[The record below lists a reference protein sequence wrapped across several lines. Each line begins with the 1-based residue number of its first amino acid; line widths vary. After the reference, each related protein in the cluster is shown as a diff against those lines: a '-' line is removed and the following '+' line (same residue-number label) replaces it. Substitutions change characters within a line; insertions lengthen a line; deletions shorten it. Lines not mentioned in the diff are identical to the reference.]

1 MNTSRVTGIV
11 TIATGIATIALLLN
25 HPGGQAADFAGLLKE
40 EAANR
45 IIDGVVHGGFILVL
59 AIQLACYAVFAG
71 RLGWTKPFAVA
82 GMTFFA
88 VGAGLQ
94 MAALL
99 VDGLMIPAMAARY
112 VAAPPD
118 RLPYARSLFVLC
130 SIAIQFLMPMGLF
143 FQGAGVTSWGTT
155 LARVARGSGIA
166 AVALGALAMAG
177 AIGFFA
183 SGQAHVA
190 LIAIALLAAWAM
202 VAGAAQARQWV

>member
-1 MNTSRVTGIV
+1 MNTSRITGIV
-11 TIATGIATIALLLN
+11 TIITGVLAIALLLN
-25 HPGGQAADFAGLLKE
+25 HPGGQVADFAGLLKQ

-59 AIQLACYAVFAG
+59 AIQLACYAIFSG

-82 GMTFFA
+82 GMAFFA

-143 FQGAGVTSWGTT
+143 FQGAGVTAWGTA
-155 LARVARGSGIA
+155 LAGLTRGTGIA
-166 AVALGALAMAG
+166 AAAAGILVAIA
-177 AIGFFA
+177 AIAAFMTGVT
-183 SGQAHVA
+183 HLLLV
-190 LIAIALLAAWAM
+190 AIALLVLWAIM
-202 VAGAAQARQWV
+202 AGVSMLRGRV